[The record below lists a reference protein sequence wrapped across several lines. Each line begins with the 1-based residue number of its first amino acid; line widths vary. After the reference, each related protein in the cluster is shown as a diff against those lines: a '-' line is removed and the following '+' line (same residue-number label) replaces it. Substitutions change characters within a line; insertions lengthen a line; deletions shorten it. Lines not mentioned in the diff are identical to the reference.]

1 MDFKVKPNA
10 SGAAKIPQLRYNE
23 QSKSDKV
30 LQVLAVPKQVIAD
43 ASGAG
48 ILVGKGS
55 LLRVK
60 GTASQY
66 ISFGAD
72 AAMAAP
78 TVASNDAVEA
88 PADFFYI
95 VATDNFVRTSA
106 AMRIEVVED

>member
-1 MDFKVKPNA
+1 MEFKVKPDA
-10 SGAAKIPQLRYNE
+10 VGATKIPQLRYND

-60 GTASQY
+60 GTATQW
-66 ISFGAD
+66 IAFGD
-72 AAMAAP
+72 SAAMAAP
-78 TVASNDAVEA
+78 TVASQDAVEA
-88 PADFFYI
+88 PGDFFYI
-95 VATDNFVRTSA
+95 VATDDFVRTSA